1 MSTDDRDPRDPRDP
15 KDETSTEE
23 PADASAS
30 GGEGRPSEA
39 DPREELFEAIDHFK
53 KAANA
58 LFDRA
63 SKDPTI
69 KSATSEAERVI
80 QKLGATAEPLAR
92 QLTGELSRLTKRI
105 SEQVSETTGGRRK
118 SETPPPDDDTK

>member
-1 MSTDDRDPRDPRDP
+1 MGTQDTDPQDPAEETTSEGGTPTGDP
-15 KDETSTEE
+15 
-23 PADASAS
+23 
-30 GGEGRPSEA
+30 EA
-39 DPREELFEAIDHFK
+39 DPKAELFEAIDHFK
-53 KAANA
+53 RAANA

-63 SKDPTI
+63 AKDPTI

-105 SEQVSETTGGRRK
+105 SEQVSDTVEGRRK
-118 SETPPPDDDTK
+118 SETPPPPEDDDKGA